1 MARQNTSTATP
12 KPTATPKT
20 AAPKTAAPKT
30 AATPKTATKTA
41 APKTAAPKAA
51 VVETPPIVEEAT
63 EAPAT
68 NVVFDQFSGFMGKLQ
83 AVSAQMS
90 ALRTEFRAI
99 ERQVSRELKT
109 AAKMSQKRKKSTV
122 ERAPSGFVK
131 PALISNELAAFLGE
145 PEGSELARTEVTKKI
160 NVYVKAHKLQNA
172 KNGRII
178 HPDQKLATLL
188 NTKSDEELTYFN
200 LQKYMACHFAK
211 ASDSVAP
218 ASTA

>member
-20 AAPKTAAPKT
+20 AAPKTATKT
-30 AATPKTATKTA
+30 AAPKTATKTA
-41 APKTAAPKAA
+41 APKAAAPKAA

>member
-30 AATPKTATKTA
+30 AATPKTA

-63 EAPAT
+63 EASAT
-68 NVVFDQFSGFMGKLQ
+68 SVVFDQFSGFMGKLQ

-90 ALRTEFRAI
+90 ALRLEFRAI

-109 AAKMSQKRKKSTV
+109 AAKMSQKRKKSTI

-160 NVYVKAHKLQNA
+160 NLYVKAHKLQNA